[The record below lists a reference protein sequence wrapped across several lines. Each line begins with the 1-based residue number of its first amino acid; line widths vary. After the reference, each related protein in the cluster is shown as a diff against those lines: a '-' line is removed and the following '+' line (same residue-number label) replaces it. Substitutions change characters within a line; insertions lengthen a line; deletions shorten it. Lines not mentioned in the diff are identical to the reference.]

1 MKPLSPSDYQLILV
15 RHAKAESDELVFSD
29 RERRLTKSG
38 KKDAVKSGDH
48 VSALNLSPDLI
59 LASPAQRAI
68 ETARLF
74 SIALSYREDAIRLSE
89 VLYSGDS
96 QLQANLIR
104 QTGDEIKRLMVVG
117 HNPMISDLLT
127 WFTGSSGLSLPTC
140 GIVCIRFDTPHWSA
154 IQPGTGKIVFVHTPS
169 EKVKHL
175 PEFAPAK
182 SRIEHL
188 VFETLY
194 SLTKHIGEPSMSKIE
209 KEVKTLTD
217 QFLKKVLKAVKDAEK
232 KATAA
237 PKKRGRKPAKAAKA
251 AADTAAPK
259 KRGRK
264 PAAKA
269 AKPAVA
275 AKAPAKRGRKP
286 AAKAAKPA
294 AAVKA
299 PAKRGPKP
307 AAKKVATKTG
317 AKRGRKPKA
326 AAAPA
331 PAATPAPQA

>member
-1 MKPLSPSDYQLILV
+1 MKPLSPTEFQIILI
-15 RHAKAESDELVFSD
+15 RHSKAESDELVFSD

-38 KKDAVKSGDH
+38 RKDAEKSGDYLA
-48 VSALNLSPDLI
+48 SLSISPDLI
-59 LASPAQRAI
+59 LTSPAQRAI
-68 ETARLF
+68 ETAQRIST
-74 SIALSYREDAIRLSE
+74 SISYPEEKIRISE
-89 VLYSGDS
+89 VLYSGDAG
-96 QLQANLIR
+96 LQINLIR
-104 QTGDEIKRLMVVG
+104 QTRSEIRQLIIIG

-127 WFTGSSGLSLPTC
+127 WLTGSSGWSLPTS
-140 GIVCIRFDTPHWSA
+140 GIAGIRFESSDWNS
-154 IQPGTGKIVFVHTPS
+154 IQPGSGTIVFVHTPS
-169 EKVKHL
+169 DKVKHL

-188 VFETLY
+188 LFETLY
-194 SLTKHIGEPSMSKIE
+194 SLTKHIGESSMSKIE
-209 KEVKTLTD
+209 KEVKSLTD

-237 PKKRGRKPAKAAKA
+237 PKKRGRKPAAKAAKP
-251 AADTAAPK
+251 AADAAPK

-275 AKAPAKRGRKP
+275 KAPAKRGRKP

-294 AAVKA
+294 VAKA

-307 AAKKVATKTG
+307 AAKKAVTKTG
-317 AKRGRKPKA
+317 AKRGRKPKVA
-326 AAAPA
+326 PAPA
-331 PAATPAPQA
+331 PAATPAPQV